1 MAISRPFRG
10 FPAALGCFSG
20 LQGGYLNSSES
31 KGSTRID
38 LRQKMWQPTPVV
50 ACFGLVSSVVCVL
63 LAVAV
68 PAVFLEG
75 AIEWMVLDVLWRPT
89 RTWGLYAHA
98 KTT

>member
-1 MAISRPFRG
+1 MGLA
-10 FPAALGCFSG
+10 G
-20 LQGGYLNSSES
+20 LQAGYLNSSKS
-31 KGSTRID
+31 KGSIRID
-38 LRQKMWQPTPVV
+38 LRPKKWQSTSIV